1 MQNELRSSVG
11 GCLARFVAA
20 RADHMQLRIEPLSQQ
35 HEPAAR
41 RFNARMRD
49 GRAAV
54 DFLLP
59 ETISIDPI
67 LSASAPVTKRYYIAL
82 EGEEIRAN
90 AFLQDQ
96 LAWIGGQRCRVW
108 NIQSPLSEGIVNPA
122 YNSAAIFLI
131 RELLR
136 RNPFIYSVGMGSEQ
150 MPYPR
155 LLRALGWQVVSVS
168 FFFRVRRAGRF
179 MHNLQILRRDSLRR
193 LVADFAAFS
202 GLGAMVLHGYQAIKS
217 NRAIPVVSYDRVK
230 QFGEWADAVW
240 EAAKEGVS
248 FSIEHSAAVLN
259 ALLPVELEGLSRI
272 RVSTDGTTVGWAAL
286 LISKFHLHPH
296 FGEMRLATIVDAMS
310 LPGKEKQVVAAALH
324 SVSES
329 EVDLIIS
336 NQSHKN
342 WKAALGDSG
351 FLSGPSN
358 YLLGLSP
365 KLAAAIPLAFSAD
378 RIHVNRADGDGISH
392 L

>member
-1 MQNELRSSVG
+1 
-11 GCLARFVAA
+11 
-20 RADHMQLRIEPLSQQ
+20 MQLRIEPMSQQ

-41 RFNARMRD
+41 RFNARMRE

-54 DFLLP
+54 NFLLP
-59 ETISIDPI
+59 ETISLDPI
-67 LSASAPVTKRYYIAL
+67 QSVAASVTKRYYVAL

-90 AFLQDQ
+90 AVLQDQ
-96 LAWIGGQRCRVW
+96 LAWVGGQSRRVW

-131 RELLR
+131 RELLS

-155 LLRALGWQVVSVS
+155 LLRALGWQVVPVG

-179 MHNLQILRRDSLRR
+179 IHNLQILRRDPLRR
-193 LVADFAAFS
+193 LVADVAAFS
-202 GLGAMVLHGYQAIKS
+202 GLGALFLHGYQAIKFR
-217 NRAIPVVSYDRVK
+217 RANTVVKYDRVK
-230 QFGEWADAVW
+230 QFGEWADVVW
-240 EAAKEGVS
+240 EAAKEGIS

-259 ALLPVELEGLSRI
+259 ALLPVELQRVSRI
-272 RVSTDGTTVGWAAL
+272 RVTTDGTAVGWAAI
-286 LISKFHLHPH
+286 LISKFHFHHH
-296 FGEMRLATIVDAMS
+296 FGEMRLGTIVDAMS
-310 LPGKEKQVVAAALH
+310 VPGKEKQVIAAALH

-329 EVDLIIS
+329 EVDLIVS
-336 NQSHKN
+336 NQSHKS
-342 WKAALGDSG
+342 WQAALRDSG
-351 FLSGPSN
+351 FLRGPSN

-365 KLAAAIPLAFSAD
+365 KLAAAVPLAGSAD
-378 RIHVNRADGDGISH
+378 RIHVNRADGDGITN